1 MTDLDTAIGAAYF
14 PILTN
19 RESQVAELVS
29 RGLANK
35 AIASHLNVTEGT
47 IKLHAHAIFQKLGIR
62 NRGELIQRF
71 ATRNGST
78 TQQ

>member
-1 MTDLDTAIGAAYF
+1 MTDLDTAIGAACF

-35 AIASHLNVTEGT
+35 VIASHLNVTEGT

-78 TQQ
+78 A

>member
-1 MTDLDTAIGAAYF
+1 MTGLDTAIGAAYF

-35 AIASHLNVTEGT
+35 AIASHLKVTEGT

-71 ATRNGST
+71 ASRDGST
-78 TQQ
+78 A